1 MDPVFDEKAR
11 RLQGPVLVLGA
22 SGFIGANLF
31 RGLLQ
36 ARRDVFG
43 TASKGGSWRLEGC
56 PKEAVV
62 VTDLLVP
69 ENLKGLLER
78 VRPRTVFDCTAYGA
92 YSFETDHS
100 LIYRTNLGLTA
111 DLLERLA
118 ALGVAAYVHAGSS
131 SEYGDLAAGPAEDA
145 PRQPNSHYAVSKAAA
160 ADLIGYFGRK
170 KGLPCANLRLYSVYG
185 PWEDAARLVPALV
198 MEGLKGGWPPLVE
211 PEVSRDFIHVDDACA
226 AFVDAAL
233 ALKPELWGRSYNIGS
248 GQRTRLRDLAA
259 TARAVFGQ
267 AQEPAFATMPN
278 RAWDVSAWYA
288 DPRRAQA
295 ELGWRA
301 AIGLEQGLRSTAD
314 WVRGLGDLEAYAR
327 HSKRLGLDEVHS
339 VSAVIACYKDGQA
352 IPLMHQRLKAV
363 FEKLGIAHEI
373 IFVNDASP
381 DDSEEA
387 IRAISARDR
396 SVLGITHSRNF
407 GSQAAFRSGMRAATK
422 NAVVLLDGDLQ
433 DPPELIEA
441 MVAKW
446 REGYDVVYGVR
457 VKREATLF
465 MRWAY
470 KAFYRVFDRLSPFRI
485 PHDAGDFSLMDR
497 KVVKALLA
505 FPERDLFVRGLRAFA
520 GFRQAGVDYVRPERA
535 FGRSTN
541 NLWRNIGWAKKG
553 ILSFSNTPL
562 ELLSLGGVLL
572 LGASLLMAAYQVVYR
587 LLMPGGTP
595 PGVTTTLL
603 LIIFFGSVNL
613 LAVSVVGEYIAKILE
628 EVKQRPHYIRRHLVK
643 DGEVR
648 DAGEDA

>member
-1 MDPVFDEKAR
+1 MDNAFNEKAR

-31 RGLLQ
+31 RHLLA
-36 ARRDVFG
+36 ARKDVFG
-43 TASKGGSWRLEGC
+43 TASKGGSWRLEGL

-62 VTDLLVP
+62 VTDLLIP

-78 VRPRTVFDCTAYGA
+78 VKPRTVLDCTAYGA

-111 DLLERLA
+111 ELLERLG

-131 SEYGDLAAGPAEDA
+131 SEYGDLSAGPAEDA

-160 ADLIGYFGRK
+160 ADLIGYHGRK
-170 KGLPCANLRLYSVYG
+170 RGLPCANLRLYSVYG
-185 PWEDAARLVPALV
+185 PWEDASRLIPALV
-198 MEGLKGGWPPLVE
+198 MQGLKGQWPPLVE
-211 PEVSRDFIHVDDACA
+211 PEVSRDFVHVDDACA

-248 GQRTRLRDLAA
+248 GMRTPMRELAA

-267 AQEPAFATMPN
+267 ASEPVFASMPN

-301 AIGLEQGLRSTAD
+301 TVGLEQGLRSMAQ
-314 WVRGLGDLEAYAR
+314 WVRSLDDLAAYAR
-327 HSKRLGLDEVHS
+327 SSKRLGLDEVHS
-339 VSAVIACYKDGQA
+339 VSAVIACYKDAQA
-352 IPLMHQRLKAV
+352 IPVMHQRLKAV
-363 FEKLGIAHEI
+363 FERLGIAHEI

-381 DDSEEA
+381 DDSEEV
-387 IRAISARDR
+387 IRAISAKDR

-407 GSQAAFRSGMRAATK
+407 GSQSAFRSGMRAATK

-433 DPPELIEA
+433 DPPELIEPF
-441 MVAKW
+441 VERWK
-446 REGYDVVYGVR
+446 EGYEVVYGVR

-465 MRWAY
+465 MQAAY
-470 KAFYRVFDRLSPFRI
+470 KLFYRLFDRFSYIPI
-485 PHDAGDFSLMDR
+485 PHDAGDFSLMDK
-497 KVVKALLA
+497 KVVKALLG

-520 GFRQAGVDYVRPERA
+520 GFRQTGVDYARPERL

-541 NLWRNIGWAKKG
+541 SLWRNIGWAKKG
-553 ILSFSNTPL
+553 ILGFSNTPL
-562 ELLSLGGVLL
+562 EMLSVGGVAL
-572 LGASLLMAAYQVVYR
+572 LGASVLMGLYQVVYR
-587 LLMPGGTP
+587 LLVPGGTP

-613 LAVSVVGEYIAKILE
+613 LAISVVGEYIAKILE